1 MPERLLISELDEPPG
16 TTGNPVRAAVGC
28 AGTGVVASV
37 PLAAG
42 AVACRFHG
50 RIVPFAALPHSEIRH
65 ALWLDSDRW
74 LIAEAPARFINHS
87 CDPNC
92 ALVDD
97 PHDPDAALVVA
108 ARAIAAGE
116 EITFA
121 YDRVGADELAAN
133 KNNPAYAWHADWTFQ
148 CRCGAPI
155 CRGLVDG
162 YRPKERARIAQRPDA
177 GEGLLGSANPHGALG
192 ARELAVA
199 GPRAGAPV
207 LWGSKVDHDA

>member
-1 MPERLLISELDEPPG
+1 MPDRLLLSEIDEPPG
-16 TTGNPVRAAVGC
+16 TTGNPVRAASGC
-28 AGTGVVASV
+28 AGTGVVATA

-42 AVACRFHG
+42 TVACRFFG
-50 RIVPFAALPHSEIRH
+50 RIVPFAALPRSELRH
-65 ALWLDSDRW
+65 ALWLDGERW
-74 LIAEAPARFINHS
+74 LIAQAPARYINHS

-92 ALVDD
+92 VLTDD
-97 PHDPDAALVVA
+97 PRDPDAALVVA
-108 ARAIAAGE
+108 RRAIAPGE

-121 YDRVGADELAAN
+121 YDRVDADELAAN
-133 KNNPAYAWHADWTFQ
+133 KNNPAYAWRAEWTFQ

-162 YRPKERARIAQRPDA
+162 YRPKERARDLQRP
-177 GEGLLGSANPHGALG
+177 GEKLHDSANTWGALG
-192 ARELAVA
+192 AREPAVA